1 MKLFKITIL
10 SLFIAVFSACEAY
23 LDKSPDLGLSEPD
36 VFSNFYTVRGYLDQ
50 CYNNIMDFSKYDSQ
64 SNDRTHIG
72 QLSDECANPQIS
84 NLTNIV
90 NKGNWLS
97 TTNCVEV
104 GWGPNG
110 VGSNKGLVIPNA
122 FRALRVA
129 NKVIEK
135 APLMVNL
142 TADEKTQLLGQAYF
156 FRAWFYFEIIRR
168 VGGMP
173 IIDKAYSGA
182 DNMDLPRLSYAESN
196 DWLVSQLDEAIKLL
210 PDEWPAQELGRPNKA
225 AAYALKSLAQL
236 YAASPLMNNPIGV
249 IENNGYNIERAKLAA
264 QYSKECLD
272 YIDNVVPQHKMMS
285 GADYKNIFYHFPNFV
300 SAESLWYINSTGT
313 NRNALGE
320 LPIFWQNIRTS
331 KRPGTYGQANVSISQ
346 NIIDKFQTIN
356 GYYTTLTS
364 TGFVSNDPAFDP
376 ANPYQNRDPRFNAF
390 IIYPGEPYGTY
401 SDGTQNYNCTW
412 EGGADVTVAP
422 SAMVRTRYM
431 VKKWQWPE
439 SLKLDRSVDDGYAK
453 YYYNCVMIRTTT
465 VWLNYAE
472 AMNEAYGP
480 TDKPAGYTYSALDAI
495 NMVRNRVGMVN
506 VRPEFS
512 SDATVFRNTIRDER
526 AIELLLENNRWWD
539 IRRWMIAEAV
549 LNVPNP
555 IKGVQVTASSA
566 TPLKPNAGNVF
577 TYKLVDVT
585 EEIRVF
591 QKKHYWYPVGRDEAN
606 RLFNFKQNPGWE

>member
-10 SLFIAVFSACEAY
+10 SLFLATFTACEEY
-23 LDKSPDLGLSEPD
+23 LDKSPDLGLSEAD

-64 SNDRTHIG
+64 SNDRTHIS
-72 QLSDECANPQIS
+72 QLSDESANPQIS
-84 NLTNIV
+84 SLTTSV
-90 NKGNWLS
+90 NRGNWL
-97 TTNCVEV
+97 NNINAAEV
-104 GWGPNG
+104 GWGTGG
-110 VGSNKGLVIPNA
+110 VGTNKGLVIPNA

-129 NKVIEK
+129 NIVIEK
-135 APLMVNL
+135 APLMANL
-142 TADEKTQLLGQAYF
+142 TEDEKGQLLGQAYF

-173 IIDKAYSGA
+173 IIDKAFFAG
-182 DNMDLPRLSYAESN
+182 DNMDLARLSYGECT
-196 DWLVSQLDEAIKLL
+196 DWIIAQLDEAIRLL
-210 PDEWPAQELGRPNKA
+210 PDEWPTQELGRPNKT
-225 AAYALKSLAQL
+225 AAYSLKSLAQL

-249 IENNGYNIERAKLAA
+249 IENNGYNLDRAKLAA

-285 GADYKNIFYHFPNFV
+285 GAEYKNIFYHFPNFV

-320 LPIFWQNIRTS
+320 LPIFWQNIRTA

-346 NIIDKFQTIN
+346 NLIDKFQTKN
-356 GYYTTLTS
+356 GYYVTLTS
-364 TGFVSNDPAFDP
+364 SGFVSDDPAFDP
-376 ANPYQNRDPRFNAF
+376 ANPYKDRDPRFDAF
-390 IIYPGEPYGTY
+390 IIYPGEPYGTFA
-401 SDGTQNYNCTW
+401 DGRVNYNCTW

-480 TDKPAGYTYSALDAI
+480 TTKPAGYTYSALDAI

-506 VRPEFS
+506 VRPEFTV
-512 SDATVFRNTIRDER
+512 DANVFRNTIRDER
-526 AIELLLENNRWWD
+526 AVELLLENNRWWD
-539 IRRWMIAEAV
+539 IRRWMIAET
-549 LNVPNP
+549 LLSVPNP
-555 IKGVQVTASSA
+555 IKGVQVTASNA
-566 TPLKPNAGNVF
+566 TPLKPNPGNVF
-577 TYKLVDVT
+577 TYKLMDVT

-606 RLFNFKQNPGWE
+606 RLYNFKQNPGWE